1 MADMTAALRTARR
14 LEERQAFDAECLITT
29 EGEGFLDDD
38 GVWNPPAVAT
48 VYEGPCAFTPTSA
61 VTTRTTESAG
71 QVVEVHPYKVKVPQ
85 NTPVVRGHAVKIT
98 ACPED
103 TGAVGRSF
111 TVEAV
116 AFSQNQTTRV
126 LGCEEAVA

>member
-1 MADMTAALRTARR
+1 MANMTAALRTARR
-14 LEERQAFDAECLITT
+14 LEERQAFDSECLITA
-29 EGEGFLDDD
+29 EGDGFIDDD
-38 GVWNPPAVAT
+38 GVWQAT
-48 VYEGPCAFTPTSA
+48 TTTIYEGPCAFEPTSA

-71 QVVEVHPYKVKVPQ
+71 QVVEVHPYKIKVPQ
-85 NTPVVRGHAVKIT
+85 NTPALRGHAVKIT